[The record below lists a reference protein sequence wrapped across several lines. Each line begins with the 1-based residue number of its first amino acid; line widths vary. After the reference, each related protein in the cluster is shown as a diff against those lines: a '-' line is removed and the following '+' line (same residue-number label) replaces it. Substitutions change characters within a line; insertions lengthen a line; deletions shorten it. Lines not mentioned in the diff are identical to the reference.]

1 MARSILFAALLLFS
15 GLASAAGPQWIALFG
30 RGSESADTDIARL
43 GYRVP
48 LPETG
53 SWWIPTHAQ
62 FGASVWRVPDIRGTT
77 RRFDLN
83 ATAIWRAERGWGYY
97 EGGIGGYL
105 LSKSINNDD
114 TRVPTAFEFGSHL
127 GIGLRIARDHT
138 IGLGYQHLSNAGIK
152 QPNGGINLLL
162 VQYSYAVR

>member
-1 MARSILFAALLLFS
+1 MVVWLRIDL
-15 GLASAAGPQWIALFG
+15 GIGPEWIAIFG
-30 RGSESADTDIARL
+30 RGSESADTDLGRL

-48 LPETG
+48 LQTG
-53 SWWIPTHAQ
+53 SWWTPTHAQ
-62 FGASVWRVPDIRGTT
+62 FGASIWRVPDIRGTT

-97 EGGIGGYL
+97 EAGIGGYL

-127 GIGLRIARDHT
+127 GIGLRIARDHS

-152 QPNGGINLLL
+152 QPNGGINLLI